1 MWFGD
6 RSGQSRWSLT
16 SGLGPRRVK
25 RVDMVFLQSVVRNVT
40 MYKVGKKTGVT
51 VHTRNGRIEVKT
63 VTYDYRD
70 SNQNPQ

>member
-1 MWFGD
+1 M
-6 RSGQSRWSLT
+6 
-16 SGLGPRRVK
+16 K